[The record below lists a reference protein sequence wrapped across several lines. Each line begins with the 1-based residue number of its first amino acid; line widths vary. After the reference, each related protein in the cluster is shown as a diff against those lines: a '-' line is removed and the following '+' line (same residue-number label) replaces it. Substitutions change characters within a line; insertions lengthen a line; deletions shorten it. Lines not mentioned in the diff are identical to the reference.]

1 MSSTLA
7 TTHEQAYDIRNCS
20 ALRNLN
26 PVLGSLLQAIRLLNW
41 AWRRRDRRR
50 RKSEIIHHLLLIH
63 VIAAFVEHTPLM
75 DIYLTMPFSP
85 IMQAAEVFLGWK
97 RV

>member
-7 TTHEQAYDIRNCS
+7 TTYMNKHIIRNCS
-20 ALRNLN
+20 TLRKLN
-26 PVLGSLLQAIRLLNW
+26 PVLGYLLQAIRLLNW